1 MDPYLCNGFTCV
13 KFAMW
18 PHAGF
23 SVVKSPNA
31 RFTFHHM
38 AKTRVAN
45 LFQGFHIFGQSTGW
59 PQVEQKFTL
68 GNSGHNSILFH
79 KNI

>member
-45 LFQGFHIFGQSTGW
+45 LFREPVIYVLAEF
-59 PQVEQKFTL
+59 VR
-68 GNSGHNSILFH
+68 
-79 KNI
+79 